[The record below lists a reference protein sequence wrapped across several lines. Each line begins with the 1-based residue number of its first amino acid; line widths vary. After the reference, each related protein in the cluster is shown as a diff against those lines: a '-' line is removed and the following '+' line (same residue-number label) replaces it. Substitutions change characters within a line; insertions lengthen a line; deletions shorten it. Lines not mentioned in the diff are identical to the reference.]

1 MSVLVPNLGFPFPLL
16 LETPALG
23 IILTQ
28 YTSLFLHYHPFQ
40 TQAGT
45 VNRGSEVIGA
55 GLVVN
60 DWCAFAGLDT
70 TATEISVIEATFS
83 QYSPPNSV

>member
-1 MSVLVPNLGFPFPLL
+1 MSNIFLL
-16 LETPALG
+16 
-23 IILTQ
+23 
-28 YTSLFLHYHPFQ
+28 
-40 TQAGT
+40 QAGT

-70 TATEISVIEATFS
+70 TATELTVIESVFHLNEALPSAVATTMRAS
-83 QYSPPNSV
+83 LIER

>member
-1 MSVLVPNLGFPFPLL
+1 M
-16 LETPALG
+16 
-23 IILTQ
+23 
-28 YTSLFLHYHPFQ
+28 
-40 TQAGT
+40 AGT

-70 TATEISVIEATFS
+70 TATEISVIEATFRECS
-83 QYSPPNSV
+83 SNRSRGKHWLMMRPGDRAARADEYGGG